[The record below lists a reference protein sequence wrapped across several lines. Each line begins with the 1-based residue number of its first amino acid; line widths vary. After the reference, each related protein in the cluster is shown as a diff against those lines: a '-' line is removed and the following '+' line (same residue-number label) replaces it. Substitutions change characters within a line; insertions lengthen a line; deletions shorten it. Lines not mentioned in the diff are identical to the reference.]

1 VELQVTHEASYVL
14 AQTRGPIDHEAE
26 GLFREHLHPLAGQK
40 GTLLILDLSQSD
52 FITSEGVGQIVVL
65 VAHANAQSS
74 RVIVAG
80 CTSFVRTV
88 IDRCKLDKYLETAD
102 SAADAI
108 RMHQV

>member
-1 VELQVTHEASYVL
+1 VELQVTQEATYVL

-26 GLFREHLHPLAGQK
+26 GLFREHLHPPAGQK
-40 GTLLILDLSQSD
+40 GTRIVLDLSQSD

-80 CTSFVRTV
+80 CTPFVRTV
-88 IDRCKLDKYLETAD
+88 FDRCKLDKYLEMAD
-102 SAADAI
+102 SAADAV